1 MKKELYD
8 QIQIIERTHW
18 WYVARRKIVFD
29 WIWQV
34 LDRYADPRVLDVGC
48 GTGFN
53 VEYVGSRGYDRVVG
67 LDLSTQAL
75 SFGRSRNLSLLVC
88 GNGLAPPFQRGAFD
102 AIVALDLLEHMED
115 DTQALARFEWLLGCD
130 GSLVL
135 FVPAFRFLWGLQ
147 DEVSYHKRRYT
158 APELAQKIE
167 SVGLDIEKLT
177 YVNMFLFPLV
187 WLGRMLLRLVG
198 YRTQS
203 VSENDLHPGWSN
215 GLLQAIFAAERPL
228 LRRMNLPFGVSI
240 LCVARK
246 SAQRGLS

>member
-1 MKKELYD
+1 MKQELYD
-8 QIQIIERTHW
+8 QIQTIETTHW

-29 WIWQV
+29 WILRV

-53 VEYVGSRGYDRVVG
+53 VGYLGCKGYDRVVG
-67 LDLSTQAL
+67 LDVSTQAL
-75 SFGRSRNLSLLVC
+75 SFGRSRNLPLLVC
-88 GNGLAPPFQRGAFD
+88 GNGLLPPFQRGAFD
-102 AIVALDLLEHMED
+102 AIVALDLLEHLKD
-115 DTQALARFEWLLGCD
+115 DVYALARFEWLLQYN

-147 DEVSYHKRRYT
+147 DEVSYHERRYT
-158 APELAQKIE
+158 APELAQKVR

-177 YVNMFLFPLV
+177 YVNMFLFPLI
-187 WLGRMLLRLVG
+187 WLGRTLLRLMG

-203 VSENDLHPGWSN
+203 VSENDLHPAWSN
-215 GLLQAIFAAERPL
+215 GLLQAIFAAEQPL
-228 LRRMNLPFGVSI
+228 LRHMNFPFGVSI

-246 SAQRGLS
+246 PVKRGLS